1 LVQIRY
7 IFLPTVH
14 KENKVMFQISKPV
27 VQDFKEKDE
36 RAPERE
42 ITPAE
47 YEAKNQER
55 MAANGELINK
65 TLQVLTSKNIVS
77 DAEVEAFVLPNRNI
91 PIRAIRKSITE
102 LSEQITATNMSESEQ
117 EVAQLEATRS
127 LLVTELLYSVTG
139 LIEST
144 LPRKI
149 NTLVSEIR
157 ASQSVGEVV
166 DTAKVQQLK
175 DMQALTPQWEAL
187 VTNSTDM
194 MKYLRDKHPQ
204 EITNMFLG
212 SLNEALFIAVNKDAA
227 ALSVVELK
235 SGGGMLVDEMSEV
248 SIFLQKLL
256 AIDVSVLT
264 TQAVRAEENTKT
276 QLEPKQQPQDSD
288 GSASVEEA

>member
-1 LVQIRY
+1 
-7 IFLPTVH
+7 
-14 KENKVMFQISKPV
+14 MFQISKPV

-65 TLQVLTSKNIVS
+65 TLQVLTSRNIVS

-91 PIRAIRKSITE
+91 PIRAIRKSIIE

>member
-1 LVQIRY
+1 
-7 IFLPTVH
+7 
-14 KENKVMFQISKPV
+14 MFQISKPV